1 MAEKL
6 KVAVL
11 TGGISRERD
20 VSFQSGRLVIDALE
34 KAGQKV
40 VSFDIQPDNL
50 GILDDGSIDVFFP
63 AIHGEFGEDG
73 QLQEILE
80 EKGLCFTGSG
90 PEASRTAFDKAACKK
105 ALEDTDIILPKDV
118 FVTSSDDIESL
129 TEKISSLGDMV
140 VVKPL
145 SDGSSFGVQIV
156 ETAEVAAKAAARTF
170 QEFGSCMVEEF
181 VSGREITVGILNGK
195 TLPIIEIRSKAGFYD
210 YQAKYVSDST
220 EYLFDTIDDNGLVSR
235 INSIALE
242 SFNVIGCRH
251 FGRVDM
257 ILSNAGVPYFLE
269 INTLPG
275 FTSHSLFP
283 KAANEAGLFNSQL
296 CMKIIKAAMKDFN
309 RKGVS

>member
-20 VSFQSGRLVIDALE
+20 VSFQSGRIVADAIE
-34 KAGQKV
+34 KAAQEV
-40 VSFDIQPDNL
+40 VSFDIRPNDL
-50 GILDDGSIDVFFP
+50 SILDDGSIDVFFP
-63 AIHGEFGEDG
+63 AIHGKFGEDG

-80 EKGLCFTGSG
+80 EKGLCFAGSG
-90 PEASRTAFDKAACKK
+90 SGASRTAFDKAACKT
-105 ALEDTDIILPKDV
+105 ALKNTEIVLPKDI
-118 FVTSSDDIESL
+118 FVTSRGDIGSL
-129 TEKISSLGDMV
+129 TEKISSLGRTV
-140 VVKPL
+140 VVKPV

-156 ETAEVAAKAAARTF
+156 ETAEVAAEAAARTF
-170 QEFGSCMVEEF
+170 EEFGSCMVEEF

-220 EYLFDTIDDNGLVSR
+220 EYLFDTIDDNGLVNR

-257 ILSNAGVPYFLE
+257 ILSDAGVPYFLE

-283 KAANEAGLFNSQL
+283 KAANKAGLSNSQL
-296 CMKIIKAAMKDFN
+296 CMKIIEAAMKDFN
-309 RKGVS
+309 RKGAS